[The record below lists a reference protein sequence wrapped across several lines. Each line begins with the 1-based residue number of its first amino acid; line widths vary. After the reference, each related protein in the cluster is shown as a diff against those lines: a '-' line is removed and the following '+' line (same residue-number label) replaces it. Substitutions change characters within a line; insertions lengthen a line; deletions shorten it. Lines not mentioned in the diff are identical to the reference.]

1 MAVCISY
8 IPLVWKCLFLP
19 GLPLC
24 MFLIVVCTVS
34 RNSFQLS
41 SGKLQGGV
49 QTVQF
54 RSLYVIWRVRM
65 VRSMRLRGNASQS
78 GIRLQVEWRTC
89 RLWTMRTSMATV
101 KVWKQLL
108 LEMLTVSQLIKKFS
122 TSHAIRNFIT
132 MFTTVRRWSLS
143 RVTSIQFKPSYRIPR
158 RYEIILICKP
168 RSQKWSRP
176 FRHSD

>member
-1 MAVCISY
+1 MTVCVSY

-54 RSLYVIWRVRM
+54 RSLYVLWRVRM
-65 VRSMRLRGNASQS
+65 VRSMRLRGNTSQS

-89 RLWTMRTSMATV
+89 WLWTMRTSMATV
-101 KVWKQLL
+101 KVWTQLL
-108 LEMLTVSQLIKKFS
+108 LEML
-122 TSHAIRNFIT
+122 
-132 MFTTVRRWSLS
+132 SLS
-143 RVTSIQFKPSYRIPR
+143 IDQEILYLARNPKFHNHFHNSPPLVLIPGH
-158 RYEIILICKP
+158 IHSVQTLIP
-168 RSQKWSRP
+168 YS
-176 FRHSD
+176 